1 MSFLIRF
8 TLITLFSMSFAQAYE
23 LVIIQG
29 LSQEKQTFV
38 TRGGKNKG
46 HFVGRNV
53 TFTSNDVSVI
63 AKALT
68 VSREF
73 TQWEIKNDFS
83 EVPFRRGE
91 IVTMYDT
98 TEYLWALNPGKAQR
112 KSIKNYTFKNR
123 RSLEAGIALSR
134 GISESTSEAVAQNIS
149 RGGFQFEG
157 MFRKEVSYHYAFAL
171 GLRYAQ
177 ETLNTPSASLVNQR
191 FLGVIEGRYYFDQLP
206 NFYLARIGLSLG
218 LGFGQ
223 SRTTTSGQAS
233 FGNAV
238 LLPSTKISL
247 SLPIDKTYDAEF
259 FGAFESLRLDEGF
272 ASGADQTT
280 NLINS
285 KVGVMFRKHI

>member
-1 MSFLIRF
+1 MFLWIRIALL
-8 TLITLFSMSFAQAYE
+8 TCLLMASAHSYE
-23 LVIIQG
+23 LIIIQG

-53 TFTSNDVSVI
+53 TFTSDDVSVI
-63 AKALT
+63 AQAIT

-73 TQWEIKNDFS
+73 TQWEVKNDFT

-98 TEYLWALNPGKAQR
+98 TEYLWALNPAKAQR
-112 KSIKNYTFKNR
+112 KSIKNYTFKNKK
-123 RSLEAGIALSR
+123 SLEASFAFSR
-134 GISESTSEAVAQNIS
+134 GISESTSEAVAQNIT
-149 RGGFQFEG
+149 RGGFIFEG
-157 MFRKEVSYHYAFAL
+157 MFRKEIAYHWAYAV

-191 FLGVIEGRYYFDQLP
+191 FLGLIEARYYFDPLE
-206 NFYLARIGLSLG
+206 NFYRSRIGLSLG
-218 LGFGQ
+218 MGFGQ
-223 SRTTTSGQAS
+223 SRTTTTGQAS

-247 SLPIDKTYDAEF
+247 SLPIDREYDAEF

-285 KVGVMFRKHI
+285 KVGIMFRKHI